1 MKIPLKI
8 SIWILFMCVIQ
19 TSPLPGAGLVVRVV
33 DSDTG
38 DLLSAR
44 VYVERVGSVGD
55 SARHI
60 FLEPLTDDGFV
71 VRYDKVNWLNE
82 NSFER
87 YVSIPAEGGRAEIS
101 EGTYRVSV
109 EKGKEYLPAERVVE
123 LRGDQE
129 IRIGLRRW
137 INMSD
142 QGWYSGEMH
151 IHRSIEE
158 LRHVMLVED
167 LNVAF
172 PLTQWVTRS
181 GLDPASGNKNQSEVL
196 TDGLIAVDDQHV
208 IWPRNTE
215 YEIFSVNGRQH
226 TLGALFVL
234 GHRSGFQK
242 PVPPWAPVGEK
253 ARAESAL
260 MDMDKLDWPFSMV
273 LPQVTGARLYELAN
287 NHMWR
292 TGFAFRDWNSEAPDW
307 MQPPRGGRSGGEW
320 DWIQYTFGMYY
331 TLLNAGHDLLP
342 AAGTASG
349 VHPVPVGFSRLYVP
363 LPDGFSY
370 DKYIEA
376 VRKGSGFVTTGP
388 MMMVRA
394 DGHWCGHKFEIGNG
408 SHKPIHFTGEILS
421 QNKISFVELVENGIP
436 VRTIMGENRAT
447 GSGGFRTGLDFEYE
461 VKSTG
466 WLALRCYEDMEGGR
480 IRFAHTGRWKF
491 GNGIPESGLR
501 PEEKKYLVGRIQDE
515 ISRSSEFLDEPSLKE
530 YADAL
535 GYYES
540 LEAGTENP
548 LGIESRWP
556 QNPEQMEFWLRNA
569 IVDHGF
575 SEEETSLALGLPS
588 YLIPELPVGSDTDE
602 AGAGRLKVLPY
613 PGGRHPR
620 TGFLD
625 GAVNPQRDTKFSVF
639 VPWDTRSYV
648 VVDLPE
654 AIWSNLGLTYLAH
667 THIPTVWG
675 NEHQDEKLEWEIN
688 PESGELTGQRFIP
701 DRKSPVLQYR
711 TRVVPGE
718 SMVAMGIQLTNHSSD
733 TLTNLRAQ
741 VCNHLKG
748 ALGWHE
754 QVGSNKVVS
763 GSWIACGNEEGT
775 KWVLTSWRNQD
786 RAWHNPPVPC
796 IHSDPS
802 FPDCGPGETVRAR
815 GLIKFHEGTD
825 IEDFLE
831 VSERDFDRDW
841 RRLTDKGNQ

>member
-1 MKIPLKI
+1 MVVFWLLGIGWL
-8 SIWILFMCVIQ
+8 S
-19 TSPLPGAGLVVRVV
+19 GAEVTVSVV
-33 DSDTG
+33 DKATG
-38 DLLSAR
+38 DALAAR
-44 VYVERVGSVGD
+44 VYFERVGESDNG
-55 SARHI
+55 ARHI
-60 FLEPLTDDGFV
+60 FLSPLSEDGFAV
-71 VRYDKVNWLNE
+71 TYDKVNWIRE
-82 NSFER
+82 QSHER
-87 YVSIPAEGGRAEIS
+87 HVSLSEEGGRS
-101 EGTYRVSV
+101 QVPNGTYLIKV
-109 EKGKEYLPAERVVE
+109 EKGKEYIPEVREVE
-123 LRGDQE
+123 VRGNLE
-129 IRIGLRRW
+129 IRIELRRW
-137 INMSD
+137 VDMSEM
-142 QGWYSGEMH
+142 GWYSGEMH
-151 IHRSIEE
+151 LHRTIEDLE
-158 LRHVMLVED
+158 RVMLVED

-181 GLDPASGNKNQSEVL
+181 GLDPSSGNRNQGAEL
-196 TDGLIAVDDQHV
+196 PEGLIEVDDQHV

-234 GHRSGFQK
+234 GHRSEFRIS
-242 PVPPWAPVGEK
+242 VPPWGAVGNR
-253 ARAESAL
+253 ARDESAL

-292 TGFAFRDWNSEAPDW
+292 TGFAFRDWNSVAPAW
-307 MQPPRGGRSGGEW
+307 MQPPRGGQSGGEW

-363 LPDGFSY
+363 LPEGFSY

-388 MMMVRA
+388 MMIVQA
-394 DGHWCGHKFEIGNG
+394 DGHWCGHDFEIGNE
-408 SHKPIHFTGEILS
+408 SHKSIHFTGEILS
-421 QNKISFVELVENGIP
+421 QNKISFIELVENGIP

-447 GSGGFRTGLDFEYE
+447 GTGGYRNVLDFKYE
-461 VKSTG
+461 VKSSG
-466 WLALRCYEDMEGGR
+466 WLILRCYEDMEGGR

-501 PEEKKYLVGRIQDE
+501 PEEKKYLVGRIKDE
-515 ISRSSEFLDEPSLKE
+515 ISRSRELLDESSLNE

-535 GYYES
+535 KYYES

-556 QNPEQMEFWLRNA
+556 QNAEQMEFWLRNA
-569 IVDHGF
+569 IIDHGF
-575 SEEETSLALGLPS
+575 SEEETSVALGLPS
-588 YLIPELPVGSDTDE
+588 HLIPELPRGSAIDTP
-602 AGAGRLKVLPY
+602 GAGRLKVLPY

-639 VPWDTRSYV
+639 IPWDTRSYI

-654 AIWSNLGLTYLAH
+654 AIWSNLGLIYLAH
-667 THIPTVWG
+667 KHIPTVWG
-675 NEHQDEKLEWEIN
+675 NEHLDEKLEWDMN
-688 PESGELTGQRFIP
+688 TESGVLTGQRFIP
-701 DRKSPVLQYR
+701 DRKHPVLQYR

-718 SMVAMGIQLTNHSSD
+718 SMVAMEIQLTNHSQD
-733 TLTNLRAQ
+733 KLTNLRAQ

-754 QVGSNKVVS
+754 QIGSNKVMS

-775 KWVLTSWRNQD
+775 KWVLTSWRNPD

-802 FPDCGPGETVRAR
+802 FPDCEPGESVTAQ
-815 GLIKFHEGTD
+815 GLIKFHEGSD
-825 IEDFLE
+825 ITEFLE
-831 VSERDFDRDW
+831 ISERDFDKDW